1 MFWIFLLL
9 VLLMVVGCYVAYKEA
24 KHHELHKLR
33 ADFIGI
39 EEKIKDLDDNA
50 LSKKDKDLEA
60 AELFKGE
67 IIGIEKALGVIA
79 REDDDCDLIQEIEDD
94 LVKIKEKIAGFFGN

>member
-33 ADFIGI
+33 ADFTDI
-39 EEKIKDLDDNA
+39 EQKIKSLEDNA
-50 LSKKDKDLEA
+50 VVREGKDSQA

-67 IIGIEKALGVIA
+67 IIGVEKALEVIT
-79 REDDDCDLIQEIEDD
+79 REDADCDLIQEIEDD